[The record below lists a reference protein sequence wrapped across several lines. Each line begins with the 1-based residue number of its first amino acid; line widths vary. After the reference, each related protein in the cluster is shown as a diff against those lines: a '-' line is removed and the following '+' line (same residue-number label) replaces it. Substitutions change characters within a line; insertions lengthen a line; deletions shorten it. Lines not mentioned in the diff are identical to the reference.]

1 MSDVSESDA
10 RIIRESIDS
19 EAQMQ
24 HQISSLTHQVNE
36 IGVFFKIFL
45 YTLIVTQ

>member
-36 IGVFFKIFL
+36 IGVFFFFL
-45 YTLIVTQ
+45 FHTL